1 MLIGFIIRNNSKS
14 FLFIRCV
21 SRSHLSLKSAPNLR
35 RAPVKRSGFTS
46 VTSEDCT
53 EEEDTFGE
61 LPAGDFLNFTFCNV
75 SQKSFVL
82 MTFFNVP
89 QLIDPRLLPIW

>member
-1 MLIGFIIRNNSKS
+1 MVSTDDTALLTVLLAKHITSCDNVFLKGYKS

-61 LPAGDFLNFTFCNV
+61 LPAGDF
-75 SQKSFVL
+75 
-82 MTFFNVP
+82 
-89 QLIDPRLLPIW
+89 